1 MKLTQ
6 KQVIDTIQ
14 DLLSKLN
21 ESTHNNSAKKTI
33 DNAMEIVESMKEFL
47 RSGDGFYDSIILR
60 NEKTL
65 IEVDLE
71 QLKVE

>member
-33 DNAMEIVESMKEFL
+33 DNLMETVESMKDLL
-47 RSGDGFYDSIILR
+47 RNGDGFYDSIILR

>member
-33 DNAMEIVESMKEFL
+33 DNLMETVESMKDLL
-47 RSGDGFYDSIILR
+47 RNGDGFYDNIILR

>member
-21 ESTHNNSAKKTI
+21 ESTHNSSAKKAV
-33 DNAMEIVESMKEFL
+33 DEALEIVTSMKDLL
-47 RSGDGFYDSIILR
+47 RDGEGFYDQIIFR
-60 NEKTL
+60 NEKAL

-71 QLKVE
+71 RLEVE